1 MTTPTKKPAKGPRR
15 RHNDQDWER
24 TGETLRQL
32 RLDRD
37 ITQSQLAT
45 AVGFLNSGSIAQIEK
60 GLKPLTDGKLIA
72 AARFLDVSP
81 LAIRRPEEFKAAS

>member
-1 MTTPTKKPAKGPRR
+1 MPTPTKNTKPGPRR
-15 RHNDQDWER
+15 RHNDQDWGR

-45 AVGFLNSGSIAQIEK
+45 AIGFLNAGSIAQIEK

-81 LAIRRPEEFKAAS
+81 LAIRRPAEFKEAS

>member
-1 MTTPTKKPAKGPRR
+1 MSTPTKKIARGPRP
-15 RHNDQDWER
+15 RHNDTDWGR

-32 RLDRD
+32 RIDRD
-37 ITQSQLAT
+37 VTASQLAT
-45 AVGFLNSGSIAQIEK
+45 AIGFRHTASITQNEK

-72 AARFLDVSP
+72 AARYLDVNP